1 MHYTVVGSGE
11 NTARKV
17 LSYVTPVMK
26 MVRSELHQA
35 ESSRGG
41 TNVSHQGAETHVLIK
56 MKKKKKEKRKTK
68 QKKAKKSTIKKKV

>member
-1 MHYTVVGSGE
+1 
-11 NTARKV
+11 
-17 LSYVTPVMK
+17 VTPVMK

-56 MKKKKKEKRKTK
+56 MKKKKKKKKEKQNKKK
-68 QKKAKKSTIKKKV
+68 QKNQQ